1 MTRVFHDDDA
11 TLEPLR
17 DKRIAVLGYGNQGRA
32 QALNLRD
39 SGMSVIVG
47 NAADEYAAHAK
58 QDGIPLY
65 SIAEA
70 AARGDIVMSLLPD
83 EVTPAIYREAVRP
96 GLSKGKT
103 LVFASGYCVCFR
115 QIEFPPDINVIMVA
129 PRTVGI
135 AVRQHYQRGEGF
147 LSFVDVHQDVDGQAW
162 PMTLALA
169 KGIGSL
175 KSYALHVSFKDET
188 ELDLFTEQALV
199 PALSV
204 VLTTAVEVAVQA
216 GYPKVAAVL
225 ELYLSGEIGDVLHE
239 AAKYGWV
246 GQTGLHS
253 PTSRYGSKSR
263 LPRFEAPELRKTME
277 DVLAYIRSGKFAD
290 EWGAEQAG
298 GYKHFTAMD
307 EAFKKT
313 LFAKFEREVMQ
324 ELHMNQDPRD
334 AG

>member
-1 MTRVFHDDDA
+1 
-11 TLEPLR
+11 
-17 DKRIAVLGYGNQGRA
+17 
-32 QALNLRD
+32 
-39 SGMSVIVG
+39 
-47 NAADEYAAHAK
+47 
-58 QDGIPLY
+58 
-65 SIAEA
+65 
-70 AARGDIVMSLLPD
+70 MSLLPD
-83 EVTPAIYREAVRP
+83 EVTPAIYRDAIRP
-96 GLSKGKT
+96 GLTTGKT
-103 LVFASGYCVCFR
+103 LVLASGYRVCFR
-115 QIEFPPDINVIMVA
+115 QVEFPPDINVIMVA
-129 PRTVGI
+129 AAPRTVGI
-135 AVRQHYQRGEGF
+135 AGAQVLPARRGGSSASSTCTRT
-147 LSFVDVHQDVDGQAW
+147 LTVQAW
-162 PMTLALA
+162 PTTLALA

-216 GYPKVAAVL
+216 GYPQVAAVL

-253 PTSRYGSKSR
+253 PTSRYGTKSR
-263 LPRFEAPELRKTME
+263 LPRFEAPALRTTME

-290 EWGAEQAG
+290 EWDAEQAG

-313 LFAKFEREVMQ
+313 QFAKFEREVM
-324 ELHMNQDPRD
+324 EALHMNQDPRN